1 MNKKGAKVTV
11 FDERD
16 EKDIPKEAVDEVL
29 RYDMPYFFGE
39 DSLTNLKGL
48 DIIFRSP
55 SCMPTR
61 EELVNAAKKGEIV
74 TSEIEALID
83 LAPCKVVGVT
93 GSDGKT
99 TTTSLIYEILKTA
112 GYKCYLGGNIGTPLF
127 TKLSEMEESDILV
140 LELSSFQLMNMKK
153 SPDIAV
159 VTNVSPNHLNVH
171 SSYEEYIEAKK
182 NIFKFQ
188 DKNGIVV
195 LNNDNSVTK
204 KFAREAEGRVIL
216 FSSKEKLD
224 DGFIVDEGII
234 KSATDRVRR
243 HIIDSKD
250 VHLRGTHN
258 LENICAA
265 LSATSSLV
273 DTDTQIKAIKSFKR
287 SRAQNRVCKGIR
299 GR

>member
-1 MNKKGAKVTV
+1 MNKRGAKVTV
-11 FDERD
+11 FDERA
-16 EKDIPKEAVDEVL
+16 EKDIPEEAISEVL
-29 RYDMPYFFGE
+29 RYDMPHFFGE
-39 DSLTNLKGL
+39 DSLSNLEGL
-48 DIIFRSP
+48 DIVFRSP

-61 EELVNAAKKGEIV
+61 EELVNAAKKGTIV
-74 TSEIEALID
+74 TSEIEMLID
-83 LAPCKVVGVT
+83 LAPCKVIGVT

-99 TTTSLIYEILKTA
+99 TTTSLIYEILKIA
-112 GYKCYLGGNIGTPLF
+112 GHKCYLGGNIGTPLF
-127 TKLSEMEESDILV
+127 TKLSEMKDDDILV

-188 DKNGIVV
+188 DKNGILV

-224 DGFIVDEGII
+224 DGFIVDDGII

-243 HIIDSKD
+243 HIVDRKD
-250 VHLRGTHN
+250 IHLRGIHN

-265 LSATSSLV
+265 LGATSSLV
-273 DTDTQIKAIKSFKR
+273 DTDTQIKAIKGFKR
-287 SRAQNRVCKGIR
+287 SRT
-299 GR
+299 

>member
-1 MNKKGAKVTV
+1 MNKRGAMVTV
-11 FDERD
+11 FDERP
-16 EKDIPKEAVDEVL
+16 EIDIPEEAISEVI
-29 RYDMPYFFGE
+29 RYDMPHFFGE
-39 DSLTNLKGL
+39 DSLSNLKGL

-61 EELVNAAKKGEIV
+61 EELVSVAKKGTIV
-74 TSEIEALID
+74 TSEIEMLMD
-83 LAPCKVVGVT
+83 LAPCKIIGVT

-112 GYKCYLGGNIGTPLF
+112 RFKCYLGGNIGTPLF
-127 TKLSEMEESDILV
+127 TKLSEMEEDDVLV
-140 LELSSFQLMNMKK
+140 LELSSFQLMNMKI

-159 VTNVSPNHLNVH
+159 ITNVSPNHLNVH

-182 NIFKFQ
+182 NIFKSQ
-188 DKNGIVV
+188 DKDGIVV

-224 DGFIVDEGII
+224 DGFIVDDRII

-243 HIIDSKD
+243 HIVDSKD
-250 VHLRGTHN
+250 LHLRGIHN

-265 LSATSSLV
+265 LGATSSLV
-273 DTDTQIKAIKSFKR
+273 DTDTQIKAIKDFKR
-287 SRAQNRVCKGIR
+287 SRT
-299 GR
+299 